1 VQHLV
6 RRLTAAC
13 AIACSMLMGCSQPAP
28 PPPAAAA
35 PPVPSWSQF
44 VDQYL
49 EAWFK
54 AHPTEAV
61 NAGRH
66 EYDGIFPDWSPEG
79 MQREVA
85 RLHAARERA
94 MSFSDAALSE
104 AERFERDYVISRID
118 ADLFWLEVSN
128 AAFEN
133 PAFYIGMSDWG
144 DQLDPSVYVMR
155 PYASIDVRARAMIRY
170 AKSVVSAAPQIR
182 KNLHTPMP
190 ATFVDL
196 GIAGF
201 GGFADF
207 YRHDVP
213 KAFAGVTDPALKSEL
228 AAAMEPAAA
237 AMQAL
242 ADWLK
247 GEKARATGPIAL
259 GPERYAKLLSMT
271 ESVDLPLPA
280 IEAAG
285 RADLERNLA
294 ALKEACAAFAKGAS
308 ETDCVLKVGAHKPK
322 GGAIEGARAQLAG
335 LRQFVADHQVVSIPG
350 EEQAEVAEAPPFNR
364 QNFAYI
370 DIPGPYEHGL
380 PSVYYI
386 APPDPKWSKKEQDA
400 YVPGQAILL
409 FTSAHEVW
417 PGHFL
422 QFQHAIRVQS
432 KFGQVFVGY
441 AFAEGWA
448 HYAEEMMWEEGLGGD
463 PETHIGQLS
472 EALLRNVR
480 FLSSIG
486 IHTAGMSVAQS
497 EQMFRSQAF
506 QDPGNARQQ
515 AARATYD
522 PGYLNYTLGKL
533 MIRKLRAD
541 WTATRGGQ
549 AAWKEFHD
557 RLLSFGGPPL
567 PLVRRAMLGA
577 NSGALL

>member
-1 VQHLV
+1 VNQLM
-6 RRLTAAC
+6 RRASAAC
-13 AIACSMLMGCSQPAP
+13 ALACLALSGCSMPAS
-28 PPPAAAA
+28 PPPAAAPA
-35 PPVPSWSQF
+35 PTPSWSQF
-44 VDQYL
+44 VDGYL

-54 AHPTEAV
+54 AHPTQAV

-66 EYDGIFPDWSPEG
+66 EYDGILPDWTPEG
-79 MQREVA
+79 LQREVA

-94 MSFSDAALSE
+94 SAFPDAALSE
-104 AERFERDYVISRID
+104 ADRFERDYVISRID

-133 PAFYIGMSDWG
+133 PAFYLGMSDWG
-144 DQLDPSVYVMR
+144 DSLDPSVYVMR
-155 PYASIDVRARAMIRY
+155 PYANIDERARSMTHY
-170 AKSVVSAAPQIR
+170 LKSVADAVPQIR
-182 KNLHTPMP
+182 KNLRTPMP

-207 YRHDVP
+207 YRHDVT
-213 KAFAGVTDPALKSEL
+213 KAFAAVADPAIKAEL
-228 AAAMEPAAA
+228 TAAIEPAAA
-237 AMQAL
+237 AMQGL

-247 GEKARATGPIAL
+247 GEKSRATGPIAL
-259 GPERYAKLLSMT
+259 GAERYAKMLSMT
-271 ESVDLPLPA
+271 ESVDLPLSA
-280 IEAAG
+280 IDSAG

-308 ETDCVLKVGAHKPK
+308 ESACVVKVGAHKPK
-322 GGAIEGARAQLAG
+322 GGAVEGARAQLAG
-335 LRQFVADHQVVSIPG
+335 LRQFVVDKHVVSIPG
-350 EEQAEVAEAPPFNR
+350 EEQAQVAEAPPFNR

-380 PSVYYI
+380 PSTYYI
-386 APPDPKWSKKEQDA
+386 APPDPKWSKKDRDA

-422 QFQHAIRVQS
+422 QFLHANRVKS

-448 HYAEEMMWEEGLGGD
+448 HYAEELMWEEGLGGD

-486 IHTAGMSVAQS
+486 IHTGGMTVAQS
-497 EQMFRSQAF
+497 EQMFLNQAF

-522 PGYLNYTLGKL
+522 PGYLNYLLGKL

-549 AAWKEFHD
+549 AAWQDFHD
-557 RLLSFGGPPL
+557 KLLSYGGPPL
-567 PLVRRAMLGA
+567 PLVRRAMLGP

>member
-1 VQHLV
+1 ML
-6 RRLTAAC
+6 AA
-13 AIACSMLMGCSQPAP
+13 CSQPAP
-28 PPPAAAA
+28 PAPPAAAPAA
-35 PPVPSWSQF
+35 PAAGPSWSQF
-44 VDQYL
+44 VGAYL

-54 AHPTEAV
+54 ANPTQAV

-66 EYDGIFPDWSPEG
+66 EFDGVMPDWSPEG
-79 MQREVA
+79 LTKEIA
-85 RLHAARERA
+85 RLHAARQQA
-94 MSFSDAALSE
+94 SAFSEAALSE
-104 AERFERDYVISRID
+104 ADRFERDYLISRID
-118 ADLFWLEVSN
+118 ADLFWLEISN

-133 PAFYIGMSDWG
+133 PAFYLGLSDWG
-144 DQLDPSVYVMR
+144 NSLDPSVYVMR
-155 PYASIDVRARAMIRY
+155 PYASLDVRARAMMKY
-170 AKSVVSAAPQIR
+170 LNSVVAVAPQIR
-182 KNLHTPMP
+182 KNLKTPMP
-190 ATFVDL
+190 ATYVAL

-201 GGFADF
+201 GGYADF
-207 YRHDVP
+207 FRHDVS
-213 KAFAGVTDPALKSEL
+213 KAFAEVTDPALKSQL
-228 AAAMEPAAA
+228 AAALKPAAA

-247 GEKARATGPIAL
+247 GERHRATGPIPL
-259 GPERYAKLLSMT
+259 GLERYAKMLSMT

-294 ALKEACAAFAKGAS
+294 QLKDACAAFAKGAS
-308 ETDCVLKVGAHKPK
+308 AADCLLKVGANKPK
-322 GGAIEGARAQLAG
+322 GGAIEGARAQLAD
-335 LRQFVADHQVVSIPG
+335 LRQFVADNRVVSIPS
-350 EEQAEVAEAPPFNR
+350 EDQALVAEAPPFNR

-370 DIPGPYEHGL
+370 DIPGPFERGL
-380 PSVYYI
+380 PAVYYI
-386 APPDPKWSKKEQDA
+386 APPDPHWSKKDQAA
-400 YVPGQAILL
+400 YLPGQAILL
-409 FTSAHEVW
+409 FTSVHEVW

-422 QFQHAIRVQS
+422 QFLHANRVQS

-448 HYAEEMMWEEGLGGD
+448 HYSEELMWEQGLGGD

-486 IHTAGMSVAQS
+486 VHTAGLTVAQS
-497 EQMFRSQAF
+497 EQMFRTQAF

-533 MIRKLRAD
+533 MIRKLRDD
-541 WTATRGGQ
+541 WTATRGGK
-549 AAWKEFHD
+549 AAWKDFHD
-557 RLLSFGGPPL
+557 KLLSFGGPPL